1 MNQDQAMS
9 GVKKNNNTN
18 TNKFY
23 ENNIEERSGAISL
36 QRVELNRDSEKP
48 KRLLLAASSYENSA
62 RSRVPRRFWTWNVD
76 GLTPRVDS
84 GLEEFCKQAR
94 WILPDI
100 ISLQEP
106 RLECSNR
113 GRSFAS
119 ARCSKVLEFLYSRLP
134 RYKFYCSF
142 ASKKYAG

>member
-1 MNQDQAMS
+1 M
-9 GVKKNNNTN
+9 
-18 TNKFY
+18 
-23 ENNIEERSGAISL
+23 
-36 QRVELNRDSEKP
+36 
-48 KRLLLAASSYENSA
+48 
-62 RSRVPRRFWTWNVD
+62 PRRFWTWNVD

-94 WILPDI
+94 SILPDI

-142 ASKKYAG
+142 ASKKYAGQILAGFEECALPSVRYNLEPEAEEYVNKHNEEGRIVVAEFPDLRVISVYVPHNSMSNAEHV